1 MFPTI
6 HELACELANI
16 ANGEP
21 SDGLAAL
28 IFHGATIIEFEQMLE
43 RAMLQ
48 GKLRPRSRITGAFDD
63 ASAFLGKNASVGR
76 EDAIGLLISEGVN
89 SISVPI
95 PEKPIAP
102 LAKAWTTKAIDL
114 AKVYIDAWRDAG
126 HSPTKQDAALYVEGV
141 FSTDGIYGDRKQ
153 VLDSAYIERHA
164 LKGITGKKPGAK
176 SKNPK
181 VPDGLRGKL
190 PTTK

>member
-6 HELACELANI
+6 HEVACELAHI
-16 ANGEP
+16 ANGET
-21 SDGLAAL
+21 SDSSAAL
-28 IFHGATIIEFEQMLE
+28 IFHGATIIEFEQILE
-43 RAMLQ
+43 RAMLL
-48 GKLRPRSRITGAFDD
+48 GKIRPRSRITGAFDD
-63 ASAFLGKNASVGR
+63 ASAFMGKNASVCR
-76 EDAIGLLISEGVN
+76 EDAVALLISEGVN
-89 SISVPI
+89 SLSDSMSA
-95 PEKPIAP
+95 KTSAP
-102 LAKAWTTKAIDL
+102 LAKAWATKAIDL
-114 AKVYIDAWRDAG
+114 AKIYIDAWRNAG
-126 HSPTKQDAALYVEGV
+126 YSPTKQDAALYVEGV